1 MSHPTSAGPCSLVPG
16 PIPLAGGARIATV
29 YQHYDFPIIKYV
41 LSECVTLLFLL
52 PYLNAR
58 HAVIISKALERAD

>member
-1 MSHPTSAGPCSLVPG
+1 MSHPTSAGPCSNVPG
-16 PIPLAGGARIATV
+16 PIPLAAGARIATTF
-29 YQHYDFPIIKYV
+29 QHYGFPYIKYV

-58 HAVIISKALERAD
+58 DAVIISKALEHAD